1 MLRVFLIVAVAAGL
15 AAAVVGYTRVGGK
28 ITALNTELTTTK
40 TQRDSLLA
48 SETKLKRELRTANES
63 LVATTAEL
71 ADTKSDLEVTQT
83 RAAQQEVRANQLEQ
97 ERNTYL
103 RERNE
108 AQTELAVWL
117 AFNRTPDEIRSM
129 IAENRRLVDENVA
142 VLEENRVLARKVGSL
157 ESRIAIYEGRENK
170 VPLPPSLRGEVVAV
184 DPKYDFVVLNIG
196 ESDGVLERGE
206 MLVNRGGRLV
216 AKVRVLSVE
225 PRSSVANVLPDWRQ
239 AEIMEGDAVIVGN

>member
-28 ITALNTELTTTK
+28 ITELNTELTTTK
-40 TQRDSLLA
+40 TQRDQLQA
-48 SETKLKRELRTANES
+48 SEIKLKRDLRTANEN
-63 LVATTAEL
+63 LATTTAEL
-71 ADTKSDLEVTQT
+71 ADTKSDLEITQT

-103 RERNE
+103 RDRNE
-108 AQTELAVWL
+108 AQTELAVWR
-117 AFNRTPDEIRSM
+117 AFNRTPDEIRSL

-142 VLEENRVLARKVGSL
+142 VSEENRVLARKVESL
-157 ESRIAIYEGRENK
+157 GNRIALYEGREEK
-170 VPLPPSLRGEVVAV
+170 VVLRRDLRGEVVAV

-206 MLVNRGGRLV
+206 MLVNRGGKLV
-216 AKVRVLSVE
+216 AKVRVLSVD
-225 PRSSVANVLPDWRQ
+225 PRTSVANVLPDWRQ
-239 AEIMEGDAVIVGN
+239 AEIMEGDAVMVGN

>member
-28 ITALNTELTTTK
+28 ISELNTELTATK
-40 TQRDSLLA
+40 TQRDTLLA
-48 SETKLKRELRTANES
+48 SETRLKRDLRTANES
-63 LVATTAEL
+63 LASTTAEL

-103 RERNE
+103 KERND
-108 AQTELAVWL
+108 AQTELAVWR
-117 AFNRTPDEIRSM
+117 AFNRTPDEIRAL

-142 VLEENRVLARKVGSL
+142 LMEENRVLARKVDSL
-157 ESRIAIYEGRENK
+157 ENRIAIYEGRQQR
-170 VPLPPSLRGEVVAV
+170 VVLRRDLRGEVIAV
-184 DPKYDFVVLNIG
+184 DPKFDFVVLNIG

-225 PRSSVANVLPDWRQ
+225 PRTSVANVLPDWRQ
-239 AEIMEGDAVIVGN
+239 VEIMEGDAVMVGN